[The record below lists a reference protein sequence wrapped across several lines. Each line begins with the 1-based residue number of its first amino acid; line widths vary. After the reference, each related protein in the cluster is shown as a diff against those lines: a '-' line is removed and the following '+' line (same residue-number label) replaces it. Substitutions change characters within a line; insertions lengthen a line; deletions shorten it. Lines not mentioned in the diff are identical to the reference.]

1 MTGENVKDLRLMIE
15 MVSKDFLRLSTDMKA
30 LADYLRPMQ
39 MELMFKEGED
49 EQRET

>member
-1 MTGENVKDLRLMIE
+1 MTDENVRDIRMMIE

-39 MELMFKEGED
+39 IELMLKEGED